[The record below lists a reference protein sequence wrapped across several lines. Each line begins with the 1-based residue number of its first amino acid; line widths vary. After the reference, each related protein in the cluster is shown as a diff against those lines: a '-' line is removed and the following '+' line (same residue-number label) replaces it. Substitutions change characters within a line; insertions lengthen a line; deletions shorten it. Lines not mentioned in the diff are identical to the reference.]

1 MLSYALKRLLV
12 AIPTLLAVL
21 SLVFFFV
28 RVAPGDPAL
37 VILGD
42 SATQE
47 ALAALRQQL
56 GLDRPL
62 ASQYV
67 DFLGQ
72 VLGGDLGR
80 SLVTNRPIW
89 AEVRDVLPYTLELTV
104 SALAIGVIFGL
115 PLGVVAARRHNTAI
129 DYAARVVSL
138 LGLSFPAFVSGILL
152 LLAFAI
158 QLHWFPVIGGA
169 ELSDPGARLRGLV
182 LPAFNL
188 GLIMIAYIARAT
200 RSSMLGVLGT
210 DYVRTAHAKGLPQRL
225 VTWRH
230 ALRNA

>member
-1 MLSYALKRLLV
+1 MLSDVLRRLLV

-62 ASQYV
+62 ISQYV
-67 DFLGQ
+67 DFLAQ

-89 AEVRDVLPYTLELTV
+89 TEVLEVLPYTLELTV

-115 PLGVVAARRHNTAI
+115 PLGVVAARRRNT
-129 DYAARVVSL
+129 
-138 LGLSFPAFVSGILL
+138 
-152 LLAFAI
+152 
-158 QLHWFPVIGGA
+158 
-169 ELSDPGARLRGLV
+169 
-182 LPAFNL
+182 
-188 GLIMIAYIARAT
+188 
-200 RSSMLGVLGT
+200 
-210 DYVRTAHAKGLPQRL
+210 
-225 VTWRH
+225 
-230 ALRNA
+230 